1 MENKDS
7 SFNIAPLKV
16 AIDARKLDST
26 GIGNYLRN
34 HIEGLCTFTEIEIT
48 LFGDPKFI
56 KKESFAD
63 KVRIIPNFDDPHSLL
78 NLFSFS
84 RGSSLKRYDVLHI
97 PHYIAPL
104 SSPIPMVVTVHD
116 CIHIEQPQ
124 KWYYPFVAKKVLRAV
139 MKASTKVLAVS
150 DLTKTSIMKVCGKDV
165 EKKISVIAPGFSM
178 KRFETE
184 KSPHTEAYVLFIL
197 STYKPHKGHK
207 ILFDAWNEVVKNNED
222 IPMLYVAGFG
232 AQKIKTLPAHAKNI
246 GAVSR
251 ENLAA
256 LYRDA
261 SFCVIPSELEGFG
274 YPVLESHAAGT
285 PVVVRPV
292 APLMAHCTEADII
305 ASDFSKEALVK
316 ALTEGLRKYF
326 KRTEPVA
333 FLEHEKSYSVIDQA
347 RKVVSVYREAI
358 L

>member
-7 SFNIAPLKV
+7 SFNSTPLKV

-34 HIEGLCTFTEIEIT
+34 HIEGLCAINGIEIT
-48 LFGDPKFI
+48 LFGDPKWI

-116 CIHIEQPQ
+116 CIHIEQPE

-139 MKASTKVLAVS
+139 MRASTKVLAVS
-150 DLTKTSIMKVCGKDV
+150 DLTKASIIKVCGN
-165 EKKISVIAPGFSM
+165 EIENKISVIAPGFSM

-197 STYKPHKGHK
+197 STFKPHKGYK
-207 ILFDAWNEVVKNNED
+207 ILFDAWSEVVKNNKD
-222 IPMLYVAGFG
+222 IPILYVAGFG
-232 AQKIKTLPAHAKNI
+232 AQKIRALPPHTKNI

-261 SFCVIPSELEGFG
+261 CFCVIPSELEGFG

-292 APLMAHCTEADII
+292 APLMAHCTEADIVS
-305 ASDFSKEALVK
+305 ADFSKDALVK
-316 ALTEGLRKYF
+316 ALEEGLRRYSTRSK
-326 KRTEPVA
+326 PVT
-333 FLEHEKSYSVIDQA
+333 FDEHEKSYSVIEQA